1 MLTRTIA
8 GRTFTYS
15 RCLGRG
21 AASGEGFQNPVDIA
35 LGSNNMMYV
44 LNRPD
49 ERNPNTRIG
58 KFDLGNN
65 PGDEQYLMEWGTRG
79 DEDGQFMAV
88 TSMVMD
94 KNENLYVAD
103 ELLNRIS
110 IFDTEGNF
118 LSKWGASG
126 SGDGELDR
134 PWGLALDND
143 ENLYVVDM
151 GNSRV
156 QKFSKDGQYLG
167 VKWGEEGTGE
177 GQFNMPWGIS
187 VDAEGSVYVADWYN
201 ARVQKFT
208 ADGRYLM
215 SFGAPGSGDGEVRR
229 PSDVAV
235 DAEGD
240 VFVVDWGNSKVQVF
254 DEFGD
259 HITTFEGDAQQ
270 LTKWGQRVVD
280 ANPDYQKARRRVRSL
295 EPEWRFYYPS
305 SIALDDKGRIAV
317 AEVMRNRV
325 QIYVKEQG
333 YVDPQFNL

>member
-156 QKFSKDGQYLG
+156 QKFSKDGQYLASSG
-167 VKWGEEGTGE
+167 ARKAPAKASSTCLGESPLTPKAASMWPTGTTPGCRSSL
-177 GQFNMPWGIS
+177 P
-187 VDAEGSVYVADWYN
+187 
-201 ARVQKFT
+201 T
-208 ADGRYLM
+208 A
-215 SFGAPGSGDGEVRR
+215 A
-229 PSDVAV
+229 
-235 DAEGD
+235 
-240 VFVVDWGNSKVQVF
+240 
-254 DEFGD
+254 
-259 HITTFEGDAQQ
+259 T
-270 LTKWGQRVVD
+270 
-280 ANPDYQKARRRVRSL
+280 
-295 EPEWRFYYPS
+295 
-305 SIALDDKGRIAV
+305 
-317 AEVMRNRV
+317 
-325 QIYVKEQG
+325 
-333 YVDPQFNL
+333 